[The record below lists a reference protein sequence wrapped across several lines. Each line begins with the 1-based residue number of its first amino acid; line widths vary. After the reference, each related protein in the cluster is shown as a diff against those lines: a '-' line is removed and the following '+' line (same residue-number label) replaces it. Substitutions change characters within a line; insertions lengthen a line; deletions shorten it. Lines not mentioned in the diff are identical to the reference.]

1 MVDNQQT
8 TMYLETLI
16 TVGILAITAGFH
28 FPSNWQRSTHLYD
41 QRMGR
46 YFGRKYPF
54 SQKYYERY
62 IRRLNETIP
71 GNYTVIHHRPI
82 PIFYIIQRN
91 LDENFTIPDEFSAQ
105 YETPNDMGGGSNTNF
120 PENDDDEEAEYTRRR
135 RLIKELQLNTP
146 IKNPRSENFEV
157 ISMNN
162 FNFTSV
168 GGYENIKEELNQCL
182 DLLKNSSK
190 YAKYNVRIP
199 KGIIMEGPPGNG
211 KTMLAKAFA
220 GEAGANFIAVSGA
233 EFADK
238 YVGVGPARIR
248 ELFKLAR
255 ENIPCIVFIDEI
267 DAVGRKRSSS
277 DSSASERDNTLN
289 ELLVQI
295 DGFKTTPGVLI
306 MGATN
311 RIDLLDSALMRDG
324 RIDKK
329 IFVNMPDEKTR
340 AAILGIHIQGKPHTK
355 DVSLPDLVEQTGG
368 FSGAQLE
375 NLLNEAMLR
384 ALREDR
390 EEFAQSDV
398 EYVLQKMTMG
408 WQPAEHALTDE
419 LVMQIAIHE
428 MGHAVIGMLAR
439 HYANVSKV
447 VINLSSPRTP
457 GVTSFDVKTGTSLL
471 PSRNAL
477 YEYLMVIMGG
487 RVAELVF
494 YGDMVSTGAAHDIE
508 EIKQLAENWVLK
520 YGMGS
525 QIMYPVLSNECRKEV
540 DEEVSELIHTAE
552 WATMA
557 VVHECYDFIAEC
569 AEQLVQHKVLKGA
582 KLYELLF
589 SDKYAEL
596 YDICEPYYRAPVQRN
611 AYWDDEGAMEFY
623 E

>member
-1 MVDNQQT
+1 MYNTVIFIAALFGWT
-8 TMYLETLI
+8 TLGLTIRPTI
-16 TVGILAITAGFH
+16 TRCSF
-28 FPSNWQRSTHLYD
+28 SLYD
-41 QRMGR
+41 NNQKYNR

-54 SQKYYERY
+54 SQKYYDRY
-62 IRRLNETIP
+62 IHRLNETIN
-71 GNYTVIHHRPI
+71 GNYTAFQGRPI
-82 PIFYIIQRN
+82 PIFYIIQRR
-91 LDENFTIPDEFSAQ
+91 LDEEAETKLNIPEDEMP
-105 YETPNDMGGGSNTNF
+105 EDGNDT
-120 PENDDDEEAEYTRRR
+120 DEEAEYTRRR
-135 RLIKELQLNTP
+135 RLIRELQFATP
-146 IKNPRSENFEV
+146 PKNAKSENFEV
-157 ISMNN
+157 VSMKD

-168 GGYENIKEELNQCL
+168 GGYDNIKEELYQCL
-182 DLLKNSSK
+182 DLLTNSTK

-220 GEAGANFIAVSGA
+220 GEAGANFIAASGA

-238 YVGVGPARIR
+238 YVGVGPARMR

-255 ENIPCIVFIDEI
+255 DNIPCIVFIDEI
-267 DAVGRKRSSS
+267 DAVGRKRSSG

-295 DGFKTTPGVLI
+295 DGFKTTPGILI

-311 RIDLLDSALMRDG
+311 RIDLLDSALLRDG

-340 AAILGIHIQGKPHTK
+340 AAILGIHIRGKPHTS
-355 DVSLPDLVEQTGG
+355 DISLPDLVDQTSG

-375 NLLNEAMLR
+375 NMLNEAMLR
-384 ALREDR
+384 ALRENR
-390 EEFAQSDV
+390 EEFSQKDV
-398 EYVLQKMTMG
+398 EYVLQKMSMG
-408 WQPAEHALTDE
+408 WQPSEHALPEE

-428 MGHAVIGMLAR
+428 MGHAVVGMLAR

-457 GVTSFDVKTGTSLL
+457 GVTSFDVKTGLSLL

-477 YEYLMVIMGG
+477 YEYLMVIMAG
-487 RVAELVF
+487 RMAELVF
-494 YGDMVSTGAAHDIE
+494 YDGMVTTGASHDIE
-508 EIKQLAENWVLK
+508 EIKHLAENWVLK
-520 YGMGS
+520 YGMGD
-525 QIMYPVLSNECRKEV
+525 QIMYPVLSEECRQIV
-540 DEEVSELIHTAE
+540 DEEVSNLIHTAE

-557 VVHECYDFIAEC
+557 VIHECHDFIAEC
-569 AEQLVQHKVLKGA
+569 AEQLMQHKVLKGA

-596 YDICEPYYRAPVQRN
+596 YDICAPYYKAPIQRN
-611 AYWDDEGAMEFY
+611 AYTDNEDVMEFY

>member
-1 MVDNQQT
+1 MYNTVIFIATLFGWT
-8 TMYLETLI
+8 TYGLVPYTI
-16 TVGILAITAGFH
+16 HPTSRCSFT
-28 FPSNWQRSTHLYD
+28 LYD
-41 QRMGR
+41 NSPTPTPKYGR

-62 IRRLNETIP
+62 IHRLNDTIH
-71 GNYTVIHHRPI
+71 GNYTALQRRPI
-82 PIFYIIQRN
+82 PIFYIIQRKLDDEVEAN
-91 LDENFTIPDEFSAQ
+91 L
-105 YETPNDMGGGSNTNF
+105 
-120 PENDDDEEAEYTRRR
+120 NDDNNVPDVENPDNDRDTDEEVEYTRRK
-135 RLIKELQLNTP
+135 RLIRELQLTTPVKNT
-146 IKNPRSENFEV
+146 KSENFEV
-157 ISMNN
+157 VSMKG

-168 GGYENIKEELNQCL
+168 GGYDNIKEELYQCL
-182 DLLKNSSK
+182 DLLTNSTK

-238 YVGVGPARIR
+238 YVGVGPARMR

-255 ENIPCIVFIDEI
+255 DNIPCIVFIDEI
-267 DAVGRKRSSS
+267 DAVGRKRSSG

-289 ELLVQI
+289 ELLVQV
-295 DGFKTTPGVLI
+295 DGFKTTPGILI

-311 RIDLLDSALMRDG
+311 RIDLLDSALLRDG

-340 AAILGIHIQGKPHTK
+340 KAILDIHIRGKPYTS
-355 DVSLPDLVEQTGG
+355 DVNMEDLVEQTSG

-375 NLLNEAMLR
+375 NMLNEAMLR
-384 ALREDR
+384 ALRENR
-390 EEFAQSDV
+390 EEFSQKDV
-398 EYVLQKMTMG
+398 EYVLQKMSMG
-408 WQPAEHALTDE
+408 WQPSEHTLSEE

-428 MGHAVIGMLAR
+428 MGHATVGMLAR

-457 GVTSFDVKTGTSLL
+457 GITSFDVKSDTSLL

-508 EIKQLAENWVLK
+508 EIKHLAENWVLK
-520 YGMGS
+520 YGMGD
-525 QIMYPVLSNECRKEV
+525 QIMYPVLSEECRREV
-540 DEEVSELIHTAE
+540 DDEVLNLIQTAE
-552 WATMA
+552 RATIA
-557 VVHECYDFIAEC
+557 VVHECHDFIVEC
-569 AEQLVQHKVLKGA
+569 AEQLVQNKVLKGA

-589 SDKYAEL
+589 SNKYAEL
-596 YDICEPYYRAPVQRN
+596 YKICEPYYKAPIHRII
-611 AYWDDEGAMEFY
+611 DEEEY
-623 E
+623 EYYE